1 MKKVGFF
8 YDDIFLQHIPPGW
21 HPENP
26 DRLKGII
33 NRLES
38 STFAKEVIHLRPV
51 KATAEEL
58 TAIHSKQYVERVA
71 KTTTGYLDPDTYMSE
86 RSYEA
91 ALYAAGAVAEA
102 IRRVKAGEI
111 DRAFCAVRPP
121 GHHAEKDRGMG
132 FCLFNN
138 IAIGARVAQGL
149 GYERVLIIDFDVHH
163 GNGTEHAFEDDP
175 TVFYFSTHQYPHYP
189 GTGGRNDRGRGAGE
203 GFTMNIPLPAGTG
216 DEEIRGIYNDVLGEV
231 AEKFSPDI
239 VLVSAGYDI
248 HADDP
253 LADIRVTDEG
263 IMEIVRGINR
273 AASGVAVI
281 YSLEGGYNINALS
294 KSVLITIE
302 ELLYD

>member
-1 MKKVGFF
+1 MKKVGFI
-8 YDDIFLQHIPPGW
+8 YDDIFLKHIPPGW

-26 DRLKGII
+26 DRLRGII
-33 NRLES
+33 NTLES
-38 STFAKEVIHLRPV
+38 STFSKEVVYIKPV
-51 KATAEEL
+51 KATVDEL
-58 TAIHSKQYVERVA
+58 TAIHTKQYVEKVA
-71 KTTTGYLDPDTYMSE
+71 ATTTGYLDPDTYVSE
-86 RSYEA
+86 KSYEA

-102 IRRVKAGEI
+102 VRRVKAGDIE
-111 DRAFCAVRPP
+111 RAFCAVRPP

-138 IAIGARVAQGL
+138 IAIGARVAQSL
-149 GYERVLIIDFDVHH
+149 GYKRVLIIDFDVHH
-163 GNGTEHAFEDDP
+163 GNGTEHAFVDDP

-203 GFTMNIPLPAGTG
+203 GFTMNIPLPPGTG

-248 HADDP
+248 YIDDP
-253 LADIRVTDEG
+253 LADIRVTYEG
-263 IMEIVRGINR
+263 IMEIARGINR
-273 AASGVAVI
+273 AASGVPVI

>member
-1 MKKVGFF
+1 MKKVGFI
-8 YDDIFLQHIPPGW
+8 YDDIFLKHIPPGW

-26 DRLKGII
+26 DRLRGII
-33 NRLES
+33 NTLES
-38 STFAKEVIHLRPV
+38 STFSKEVVYIKPV
-51 KATAEEL
+51 KATVDEL
-58 TAIHSKQYVERVA
+58 TAIHTKQYVEKVA
-71 KTTTGYLDPDTYMSE
+71 ATTTGYLDPDTYVSE
-86 RSYEA
+86 KSYEA

-102 IRRVKAGEI
+102 VRRVKAGDIE
-111 DRAFCAVRPP
+111 RAFCAVRPP

-138 IAIGARVAQGL
+138 IAIGARVAQSL
-149 GYERVLIIDFDVHH
+149 GYKRVLIIDFDVHH
-163 GNGTEHAFEDDP
+163 GNGTEHAFVDDP
-175 TVFYFSTHQYPHYP
+175 TVFYFSTHQYPQYP

-203 GFTMNIPLPAGTG
+203 GFTMNIPLPPGTG

-248 HADDP
+248 YIDDP
-253 LADIRVTDEG
+253 LADIRVTYEG
-263 IMEIVRGINR
+263 IMEIARGINR
-273 AASGVAVI
+273 AASGVPVI

>member
-1 MKKVGFF
+1 MKKVGFI

-26 DRLKGII
+26 DRLRGII
-33 NRLES
+33 NTLES
-38 STFAKEVIHLRPV
+38 STFSKEVVYIKPV
-51 KATAEEL
+51 KATIDEL
-58 TAIHSKQYVERVA
+58 TAIHTKQYVEKVA
-71 KTTTGYLDPDTYMSE
+71 ATTMGYLDPDTYVSE
-86 RSYEA
+86 KSYEA

-102 IRRVKAGEI
+102 VRRVKAGDIE
-111 DRAFCAVRPP
+111 RAFCAVRPP

-138 IAIGARVAQGL
+138 IAVGARVAQSH
-149 GYERVLIIDFDVHH
+149 GYERVLIVDFDVHH
-163 GNGTEHAFEDDP
+163 GNGTEHAFVDDP
-175 TVFYFSTHQYPHYP
+175 SVFYFSTHQYPHYP

-203 GFTMNIPLPAGTG
+203 GFTMNIPLPSGAG
-216 DEEIRGIYNDVLGEV
+216 DEEIMGIYNDVLGEI

-248 HADDP
+248 HIDDP
-253 LADIRVTDEG
+253 LADIRVTNEG

-273 AASGVAVI
+273 AASGVPVI

>member
-1 MKKVGFF
+1 MKKVGFI
-8 YDDIFLQHIPPGW
+8 YDDIFLQHIPTGW

-26 DRLKGII
+26 DRLRGII
-33 NRLES
+33 DILES
-38 STFAKEVIHLRPV
+38 STFSKEVIHIKPV
-51 KATAEEL
+51 KATVDEL
-58 TAIHSKQYVERVA
+58 TAIHTKQYVEKVA
-71 KTTTGYLDPDTYMSE
+71 ATTTGYLDPDTYVSE
-86 RSYEA
+86 KSYEA

-102 IRRVKAGEI
+102 IRRVKAGDIE
-111 DRAFCAVRPP
+111 RAFCAVRPP

-138 IAIGARVAQGL
+138 IAIGARVAQSL

-163 GNGTEHAFEDDP
+163 GNGTEHAFVDDP

-203 GFTMNIPLPAGTG
+203 GFTMNIPLPPGTG
-216 DEEIRGIYNDVLGEV
+216 DEEIKGIYNDVLGEV

-248 HADDP
+248 HIDDP
-253 LADIRVTDEG
+253 LADIRVTNEG

-273 AASGVAVI
+273 AASGVPVI